1 MEPTQEDEDKVL
13 SAEKGLCYLQDTLHK
28 IHNNHKTQI
37 QDRDMKH
44 KEKTE
49 EDIVENHEAKWQ
61 TETHR
66 KASTGE
72 REQPESKR

>member
-1 MEPTQEDEDKVL
+1 
-13 SAEKGLCYLQDTLHK
+13 
-28 IHNNHKTQI
+28 
-37 QDRDMKH
+37 MKH

-66 KASTGE
+66 KASNGE